1 MLNVYN
7 KAIIELGFC
16 DNPNYQVSVSVISL
30 SLGSTHNTYLDLDN
44 SDITETSSKSVYDHA
59 VHIII
64 MSMTI
69 LIDSYCV
76 YNFNLHHSTLF
87 KRHIQITPIKFI
99 SLYLILNF
107 IT

>member
-69 LIDSYCV
+69 LVDIVTVCI
-76 YNFNLHHSTLF
+76 TLTCI
-87 KRHIQITPIKFI
+87 IQ
-99 SLYLILNF
+99 LYLSDIFRLHLLSLF
-107 IT
+107 HYT